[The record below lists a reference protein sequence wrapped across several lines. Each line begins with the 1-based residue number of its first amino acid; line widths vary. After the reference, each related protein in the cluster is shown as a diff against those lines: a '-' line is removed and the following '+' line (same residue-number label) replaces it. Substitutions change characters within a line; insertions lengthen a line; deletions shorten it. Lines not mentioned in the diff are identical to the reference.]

1 MVPPFAAMYDHTGLW
16 ERMQTPC
23 GGRPCNCG
31 LRIIEKQGFVAERKG
46 ILHSITCCVRM
57 VIERDRKSDNME
69 LYESEIIE
77 LKERNCFFCKYKWRN
92 DLYWCAG
99 QWNDCWR

>member
-1 MVPPFAAMYDHTGLW
+1 
-16 ERMQTPC
+16 MQTPC

-77 LKERNCFFCKYKWRN
+77 LKEIYTT
-92 DLYWCAG
+92 DLKKEIVSLQIQMAERSILVCMTMERLLALIMLIL
-99 QWNDCWR
+99 